1 MGGNN
6 VNAIF
11 TKNLAIHFINIIPN
25 ADYYLCEVELENV
38 GVDGVNYNMQN
49 LSCSNGTNVLDLNE
63 FNMNLISGKTLL
75 NEGHIVV
82 GTERVSGV
90 VAFLKDVT
98 ISNDSPVFEYDE
110 VTINTY
116 SVQIGGV

>member
-1 MGGNN
+1 MNTS
-6 VNAIF
+6 IF
-11 TKNLAIHFINIIPN
+11 TKSLGIHFVNTIPST
-25 ADYYLCEVELENV
+25 DYHICEVELENV
-38 GVDGVNYNMQN
+38 GVDGTNYDMKN
-49 LSCSNGTNVLDLNE
+49 LYCSNGSNVLDLDE
-63 FNMNLISGKTLL
+63 FDLTLITGKTLL

-98 ISNDSPVFEYDE
+98 VSNDSPIFEYDE

-116 SVQIGGV
+116 SAQIGGV